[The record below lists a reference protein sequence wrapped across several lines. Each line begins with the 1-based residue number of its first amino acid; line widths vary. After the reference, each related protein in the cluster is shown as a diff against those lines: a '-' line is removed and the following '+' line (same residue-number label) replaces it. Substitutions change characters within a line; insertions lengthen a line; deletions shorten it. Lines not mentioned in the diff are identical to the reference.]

1 MGVFIAM
8 FSFQGFTVV
17 VVVACLEE
25 QQVKVHFAAAA
36 ASRLSS

>member
-8 FSFQGFTVV
+8 FSFQGFTV